1 MVLVAAFMSTFYTI
15 YGKKLLDRYNA
26 LSLTVYA
33 MLLGSLGLIPF
44 LNLSFLNQVANL
56 SFNVLGAVLFLGICS
71 TVFGYTIWYIVL
83 EHKTA
88 SEVGVYLY
96 AIPIL
101 STLFSYFL
109 LDEMITFLFIIG
121 SFFIIFGLVLVN
133 YKKET

>member
-1 MVLVAAFMSTFYTI
+1 
-15 YGKKLLDRYNA
+15 
-26 LSLTVYA
+26 
-33 MLLGSLGLIPF
+33 
-44 LNLSFLNQVANL
+44 SFLNQVANL